1 MKKLNHLH
9 LLVIWLMFGCQSN
22 NTSSND
28 QSTEQKFYT
37 LQDYYSVPK
46 YDVHI
51 HIFTK
56 SPFFPESCKKDN
68 YRLLS
73 VNVNAPDLPA
83 VEEQQEMALHQVKN
97 FPGLFNYATTFT
109 VDDWNNLGWENRV
122 LGYLK
127 NSFDSGAIAVK
138 VWKNIGMT
146 LRDKDGKFVMIDNPR
161 FDKIIDFIAK
171 NKITLIGHL
180 GEPKNCWLPVD
191 QMTVRNDREYF
202 KTHPEYHMFLHP
214 EFPSY
219 EDQINARDYMLDKH
233 PDVTFIAAHLASLEW
248 DVDEI
253 AKRLDKYPKIAV
265 ETAARVSHLQHQAV
279 SNHKKV
285 YDFFIKY
292 QDRILYG
299 SDLEADDKMDSLKAF
314 QTAHD
319 TWFRHW
325 KFFTSDSTLT
335 DPDVTGSFKGLHLP
349 KEVVDKFYFKN
360 AQKWIPGLKK
370 NEL

>member
-9 LLVIWLMFGCQSN
+9 WLLILLLLPGCHN
-22 NTSSND
+22 NNN
-28 QSTEQKFYT
+28 QQAEQKFYT
-37 LQDYYSVPK
+37 SGDYYSVPK

-56 SPFFPESCKKDN
+56 SPYFPESCKKDN

-73 VNVNAPDLPA
+73 VNVNAPDLPP
-83 VEEQQEMALHQVKN
+83 VKEQQEMALYQAKK
-97 FPGLFNYATTFT
+97 FPGEFNYATTFS
-109 VDDWNNLGWENRV
+109 VDDWNDLGWETRV
-122 LGYLK
+122 LNYLK
-127 NSFDSGAIAVK
+127 NSFDSGAVAVK

-191 QMTVRNDREYF
+191 QMTVKNDREYF
-202 KTHPEYHMFLHP
+202 KSHPEYHMFLHP

-219 EDQINARDYMLDKH
+219 EDQINARDRMLDKH
-233 PDVTFIAAHLASLEW
+233 PVLTFIGAHLGSLEW

-253 AKRLDKYPKIAV
+253 AKRLDKYPNMAV
-265 ETAARVSHLQHQAV
+265 ETAARISHLQHQAV
-279 SNHKKV
+279 SNHNKV

-299 SDLEADDKMDSLKAF
+299 SDLEADDKTDSLKAF

-319 TWFRHW
+319 TWFGHW
-325 KFFTSDSTLT
+325 KFFTLDSTLT
-335 DPDVTGSFKGLHLP
+335 DPDVTESFKGLHLP
-349 KEVVDKFYFKN
+349 KEVVDKLYFKN
-360 AQKWIPGLKK
+360 AQKWIRGLKA
-370 NEL
+370 NQP